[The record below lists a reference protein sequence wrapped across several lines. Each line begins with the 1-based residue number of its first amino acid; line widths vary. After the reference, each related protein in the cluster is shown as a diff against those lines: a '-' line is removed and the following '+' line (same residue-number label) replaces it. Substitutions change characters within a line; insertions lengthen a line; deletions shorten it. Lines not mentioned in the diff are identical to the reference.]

1 MRFPPGEV
9 PLPSPKCAA
18 LKASTPYTT
27 LGTSGWNQYDVM
39 VSTGDITGD
48 GRPDLVVRKAST
60 GDMYLYKGT
69 SAGKLSARVKIASNW
84 KTYKRIVAVGAIT
97 GDGIGDLIAQDKS
110 NDLYRYNGTRT
121 GAFKARVKIATKW
134 GASYNACVGVGDLNR
149 DGIGDLIC
157 RDTSGKLFRHYGNG
171 KGGFG
176 ARTQIGTGW
185 GGYKALY

>member
-157 RDTSGKLFRHYGNG
+157 RDTSGKLFRH
-171 KGGFG
+171 
-176 ARTQIGTGW
+176 
-185 GGYKALY
+185 